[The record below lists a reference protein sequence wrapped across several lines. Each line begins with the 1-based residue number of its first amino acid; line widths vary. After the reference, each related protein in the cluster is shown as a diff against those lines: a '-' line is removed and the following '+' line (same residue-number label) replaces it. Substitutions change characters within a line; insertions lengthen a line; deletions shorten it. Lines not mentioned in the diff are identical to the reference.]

1 MSLRPNLTIIP
12 GRNTTISLAEE
23 VRELRKL
30 AKDRRAA
37 SLALFRNGTKPSTF
51 PRPTGSPR
59 SRKPIAA

>member
-1 MSLRPNLTIIP
+1 
-12 GRNTTISLAEE
+12 

-30 AKDRRAA
+30 AKNRRAA
-37 SLALFRNGTKPSTF
+37 SLALFRNGTKPPAF

>member
-1 MSLRPNLTIIP
+1 MSVHPNLRVIP

-37 SLALFRNGTKPSTF
+37 SLALFRNGTRPPAF

-59 SRKPIAA
+59 NRKPIAA

>member
-30 AKDRRAA
+30 AKNRRAA
-37 SLALFRNGTKPSTF
+37 SLALFRNGTKPPAF